1 MKYGLAKLHHVQ
13 HSMGLEP
20 NATFIGA
27 PDATITRNQKRWN
40 GGFGYGGKLAW
51 GDGGSDLLIL
61 DSMPNACG
69 MLVGG
74 LETLPDMDSLLEKV
88 NSMLTHEEV
97 IDGIPIQWDFAVGNH
112 FIDLFR
118 YKPST
123 DDSDFPYNY
132 AFIIHGSVPELKGDN
147 PSKYGFGQYVHKS
160 KILADMVENVNTPYG
175 DIHMLTGDDAK
186 QYLNL
191 NNYACELSKK
201 KRLRAAEELFGDF
214 VEISNPIHQGLISM
228 NEHLL
233 GCQDTNDSSTGGL
246 FPIALR
252 SDLPAYLVQGNPSY
266 DDEVIENL
274 GFTKR
279 AEKYGVMNR
288 LLEANILPHGGGYG
302 FPSIIGVS
310 NVIETNSET
319 RYFVTE
325 LATGQES
332 EKIFS
337 SPREIQFSYRGKEV
351 LKRTLDLGL
360 CSIVAHL
367 IPRTVLK
374 V

>member
-1 MKYGLAKLHHVQ
+1 
-13 HSMGLEP
+13 EP
-20 NATFIGA
+20 DATFIGA
-27 PDATITRNQKRWN
+27 PDATITRNLKRWN

-51 GDGGSDLLIL
+51 GDGSSDLLIL

-69 MLVGG
+69 MLIGG
-74 LETLPDMDSLLEKV
+74 LETLPDLDSLLEKV

-118 YKPST
+118 YKST
-123 DDSDFPYNY
+123 TEDSDFLHNY

-147 PSKYGFGQYVHKS
+147 YVHKS
-160 KILADMVENVNTPYG
+160 KMLEDMVEKVNTPYG
-175 DIHMLTGDDAK
+175 DIHMLAGDDAK
-186 QYLNL
+186 QYLSL

-233 GCQDTNDSSTGGL
+233 GCQDTKDISTGGL

-252 SDLPAYLVQGNPSY
+252 SDLPAYLVQGHLSY

-310 NVIETNSET
+310 KVIEMNNET

-337 SPREIQFSYRGKEV
+337 NPREIQFSYRGKEV